1 MGAAHGAATLVSR
14 DMMSQETKKLNSMR
28 FLESQKVDYEAF
40 TYASDIVDGIH
51 AAEAMGASPSEV
63 YKTLVVQLGKGEH
76 ALVMI
81 ASDRTLDLKQFARAI
96 GQKKATMTTKRGAE
110 AVTGLKTGGIGALAL
125 TMKRWGVYLDEQ
137 ASQHEAIFVN
147 GGQRGVN
154 LKIKVDDLV
163 RVLSA
168 KVVDV
173 SKPMD
178 GAEGDEDVVGED

>member
-1 MGAAHGAATLVSR
+1 
-14 DMMSQETKKLNSMR
+14 MSQETKKLNSMR
-28 FLESQKVDYEAF
+28 FLEAQKVDYEVF
-40 TYASDIVDGIH
+40 TYAQDIVDGIH
-51 AAEAMGASPSEV
+51 AAEAMGFPPSEV
-63 YKTLVVQLGKGEH
+63 YKTLVVQVGKGEH

-110 AVTGLKTGGIGALAL
+110 ATTGLKTGGIGALAL
-125 TMKRWGVYLDEQ
+125 TMKHWGVYLDEQ
-137 ASQHEAIFVN
+137 AKQHEAIFVN

-163 RVLSA
+163 RVLNA

-178 GAEGDEDVVGED
+178 GAEDDAEGE